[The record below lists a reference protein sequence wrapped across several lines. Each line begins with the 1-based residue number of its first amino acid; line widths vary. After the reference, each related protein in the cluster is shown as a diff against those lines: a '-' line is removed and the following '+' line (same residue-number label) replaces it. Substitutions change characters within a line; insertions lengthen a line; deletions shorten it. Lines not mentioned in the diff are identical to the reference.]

1 MTRVCCIYF
10 SPTGGTRLIATTM
23 AAAMAKELGIPMAE
37 YDITLPHKRESLP
50 TFTKDELVL
59 IAAPTYAGRIPNK
72 ILPELERLLCAEGSS
87 AVCLSVYGGRSN
99 DEGLRELVLLS
110 ESRGFNVIA
119 ASACVDRHSMSK
131 VLAAHRPNELDMRN
145 FVDFGAKAARKAIEA
160 PTPVDMDRDTPI
172 APYYRP
178 FKEDM
183 SPAVFLK
190 AKPLTDEAKCVS
202 CGACAGSCPMGSIST
217 EDFKTVTGVC
227 IKCHACVRICPTG
240 AKYFDNE
247 ELLSHIRVLEKLF
260 KGEQDNLYII

>member
-10 SPTGGTRLIATTM
+10 SPTGGTKLIATTM
-23 AAAMAKELGIPMAE
+23 AAAMAKELGLPIAE
-37 YDITLPHKRESLP
+37 YDITLPEKRGSLP
-50 TFTKDELVL
+50 VFTKAELVL

-72 ILPELERLLCAEGSS
+72 LLPELERLLAGEGCP

-131 VLAAHRPNELDMRN
+131 VLAAHRPSAQDMQD
-145 FVDFGAKAARKAIEA
+145 FSAFGARAAVKAAEN
-160 PTPVDMDRDTPI
+160 PVPVEMDRDTPI

-190 AKPLTDEAKCVS
+190 AKPLTADSCIA
-202 CGACAGSCPMGSIST
+202 CGACAAACPMGSISFD
-217 EDFKTVTGVC
+217 DFKTVSGVC
-227 IKCHACVRICPTG
+227 IKCHACVRICPAG